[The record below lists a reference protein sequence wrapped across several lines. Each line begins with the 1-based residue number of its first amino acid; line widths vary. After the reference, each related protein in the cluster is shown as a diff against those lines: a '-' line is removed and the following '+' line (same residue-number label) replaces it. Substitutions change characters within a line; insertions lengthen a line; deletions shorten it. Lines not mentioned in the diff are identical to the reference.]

1 MYILLCSQSCPKMLE
16 INMIQCELTLACP
29 CPDVLTLSAIIWHVL
44 RSCQFQKK
52 GNLYIQKD
60 ENNLNEMTMI
70 RNPPPPPKKWTNHIY
85 FIVIHNFLFD

>member
-29 CPDVLTLSAIIWHVL
+29 CPDVLTLSGIIWHVL

-52 GNLYIQKD
+52 GNLYIQTDK
-60 ENNLNEMTMI
+60 NNLNEMTMI
-70 RNPPPPPKKWTNHIY
+70 QPPPLKKCTKHIY